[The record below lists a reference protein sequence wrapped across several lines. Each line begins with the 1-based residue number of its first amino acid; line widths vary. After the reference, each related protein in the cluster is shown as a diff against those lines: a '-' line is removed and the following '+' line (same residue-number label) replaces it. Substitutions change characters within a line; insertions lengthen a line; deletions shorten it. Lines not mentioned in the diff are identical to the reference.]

1 MQEGL
6 RPLDC
11 MMAQE
16 EILEDLEKEA
26 QIQPKEEFE
35 EVNPGADSGSL
46 KPIFISSQLSTKER
60 EQFMEIMKRYVD
72 VFAWTYDEMSDLDSV
87 LVVHSLNVDPR
98 TKPVIQPTRI
108 FHIEIEG
115 QITQEVK
122 KCLRQGSLSLSNI
135 LNGSLI

>member
-6 RPLDC
+6 KPLDC

-35 EVNPGADSGSL
+35 EVNPGADSGSP

-122 KCLRQGSLSLSNI
+122 KLLAARFIKSI
-135 LNGSLI
+135 

>member
-35 EVNPGADSGSL
+35 EVNPGADSGSP

-98 TKPVIQPTRI
+98 TKPIIQPTRI

-122 KCLRQGSLSLSNI
+122 KLLAARFIKSI
-135 LNGSLI
+135 

>member
-1 MQEGL
+1 
-6 RPLDC
+6 

-35 EVNPGADSGSL
+35 EVNPGADSGSP

-122 KCLRQGSLSLSNI
+122 KLLAARFIKSI
-135 LNGSLI
+135 

>member
-1 MQEGL
+1 
-6 RPLDC
+6 

-72 VFAWTYDEMSDLDSV
+72 VFAWTYDEMSGLYSV

-98 TKPVIQPTRI
+98 TKLVIQPTRI
-108 FHIEIEG
+108 FHIEIKG

>member
-6 RPLDC
+6 KPLDC

-35 EVNPGADSGSL
+35 EVNPGADSGSP

-72 VFAWTYDEMSDLDSV
+72 VFAWTYDEMSDLDSM

-122 KCLRQGSLSLSNI
+122 KLLAARFIKSI
-135 LNGSLI
+135 

>member
-1 MQEGL
+1 
-6 RPLDC
+6 

-46 KPIFISSQLSTKER
+46 KPIFISNQLSTKER

-72 VFAWTYDEMSDLDSV
+72 VFAWTYDEMSGLDSV

-98 TKPVIQPTRI
+98 TKPVIQQTRI

>member
-1 MQEGL
+1 
-6 RPLDC
+6 
-11 MMAQE
+11 MAQE

-26 QIQPKEEFE
+26 QIQPKKEFE
-35 EVNPGADSGSL
+35 EVNPGADSGSP

-108 FHIEIEG
+108 FHIEIKG

>member
-1 MQEGL
+1 
-6 RPLDC
+6 
-11 MMAQE
+11 
-16 EILEDLEKEA
+16 
-26 QIQPKEEFE
+26 
-35 EVNPGADSGSL
+35 
-46 KPIFISSQLSTKER
+46 
-60 EQFMEIMKRYVD
+60 MEIMKRYVD

-108 FHIEIEG
+108 FHIEIKG

>member
-1 MQEGL
+1 
-6 RPLDC
+6 

-35 EVNPGADSGSL
+35 EVNPRADSGSP

-72 VFAWTYDEMSDLDSV
+72 VFAWTYDEMSDLDYV

-122 KCLRQGSLSLSNI
+122 KLLAARFIKSI
-135 LNGSLI
+135 

>member
-35 EVNPGADSGSL
+35 EVNPGADSGSP

-122 KCLRQGSLSLSNI
+122 KLLAARFIKSI
-135 LNGSLI
+135 